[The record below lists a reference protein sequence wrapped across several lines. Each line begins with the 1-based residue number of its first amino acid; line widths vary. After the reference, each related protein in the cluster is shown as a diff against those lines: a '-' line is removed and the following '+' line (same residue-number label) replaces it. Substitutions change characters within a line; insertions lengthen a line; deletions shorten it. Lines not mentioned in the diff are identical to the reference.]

1 MDGFLSGRL
10 NDWLLLVAA
19 LVASMIIFSSLQKVA
34 KSLLVPFLIVAIA
47 LILAKVAF
55 GVTPEHL
62 WYESVHV
69 IRRLGA
75 RFM

>member
-1 MDGFLSGRL
+1 MDGFLSDRL
-10 NDWLLLVAA
+10 NDWLLLVSA
-19 LVASMIIFSSLQKVA
+19 LVASTIVFAALQKVA

-62 WYESVHV
+62 WHESVHV
-69 IRRLGA
+69 IRRLGS

>member
-1 MDGFLSGRL
+1 
-10 NDWLLLVAA
+10 
-19 LVASMIIFSSLQKVA
+19 MIIFSSLQKVA
-34 KSLLVPFLIVAIA
+34 KAFLVPFLIVAIV

>member
-19 LVASMIIFSSLQKVA
+19 IVASMVIFASLQKVA
-34 KSLLVPFLIVAIA
+34 KAFLVPFLIVAIA

-55 GVTPEHL
+55 GVSPENL

>member
-1 MDGFLSGRL
+1 MDGILSGRL

-34 KSLLVPFLIVAIA
+34 KAFLVPFLIVAIV

>member
-55 GVTPEHL
+55 V
-62 WYESVHV
+62 
-69 IRRLGA
+69 
-75 RFM
+75 FMSSKICF

>member
-1 MDGFLSGRL
+1 
-10 NDWLLLVAA
+10 
-19 LVASMIIFSSLQKVA
+19 MIIFASLQKVA

-55 GVTPEHL
+55 GVSPEHL